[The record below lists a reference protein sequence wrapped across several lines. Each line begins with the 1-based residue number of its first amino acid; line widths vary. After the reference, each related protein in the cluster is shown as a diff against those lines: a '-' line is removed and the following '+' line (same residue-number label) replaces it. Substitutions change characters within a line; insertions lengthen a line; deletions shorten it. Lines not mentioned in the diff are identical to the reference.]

1 MEIFWLIVPWGDKLV
16 MCWPYNWLGPALE
29 SLIDKRRTESYWQSP
44 LPIFVVT
51 VLKIA
56 IFGSSGGGGGQSY
69 LLTFYSDDLSLN
81 PTEAY
86 SFSCKI

>member
-1 MEIFWLIVPWGDKLV
+1 MNICKSHIVLNKKSV
-16 MCWPYNWLGPALE
+16 E
-29 SLIDKRRTESYWQSP
+29 K
-44 LPIFVVT
+44 
-51 VLKIA
+51 LKIA

-86 SFSCKI
+86 NFSCKI